1 MLGFGS
7 EYENYEIIV
16 SEPTNFQSEYRCFI
30 YYNTLLGIKPYVIDK
45 QNLTI
50 PNTITLYEI
59 IDQGKSL
66 NVNAYSLDIGVDDK
80 GRTLLIECNDAY
92 ALGC

>member
-1 MLGFGS
+1 MA
-7 EYENYEIIV
+7 
-16 SEPTNFQSEYRCFI
+16 
-30 YYNTLLGIKPYVIDK
+30 DK

-50 PNTITLYEI
+50 PDTMTIYEI
-59 IDQGKSL
+59 IEQGKSL

-92 ALGC
+92 ALGCYGLNPIDYAKFISARWAQLFNRKDELHF